1 VHVTGSNPDALHLRK
16 VDDDTPITDGLA
28 NEAVAATPD
37 GDGKL
42 LAVGEIDRTNDIGTV
57 QTSPR
62 DH

>member
-1 VHVTGSNPDALHLRK
+1 
-16 VDDDTPITDGLA
+16 
-28 NEAVAATPD
+28 VAATPD